1 MTAED
6 IKRYLTELNDELRS
20 MDVKGEICLYGG
32 AVMALAYDARPD
44 TDDVDAVFR
53 PSEQIRKAAVRIAN
67 RNNLPPDW
75 LNDAVKGFLVPHGQR
90 VMFDFSNLK
99 AFIPEPDYLIAM
111 KSMSGEAEYG
121 GCG

>member
-75 LNDAVKGFLVPHGQR
+75 LNDAVKGSWCR
-90 VMFDFSNLK
+90 
-99 AFIPEPDYLIAM
+99 
-111 KSMSGEAEYG
+111 MSSE
-121 GCG
+121 